1 MCRARALDVSISAG
15 RSLDLDVHCRR
26 WLKDR
31 KVLLVDDARH
41 TEALG
46 TRHSLF
52 FVRSAPGSLNW
63 ITTSSLKIE
72 GARVGAASKKKI
84 SAFLATDATGTILLG
99 YRRPVQFFW
108 GGDRPLLHVIIAVS
122 DANIDIA
129 RLLTL
134 H

>member
-72 GARVGAASKKKI
+72 GARVGAA
-84 SAFLATDATGTILLG
+84 
-99 YRRPVQFFW
+99 
-108 GGDRPLLHVIIAVS
+108 
-122 DANIDIA
+122 
-129 RLLTL
+129 
-134 H
+134 